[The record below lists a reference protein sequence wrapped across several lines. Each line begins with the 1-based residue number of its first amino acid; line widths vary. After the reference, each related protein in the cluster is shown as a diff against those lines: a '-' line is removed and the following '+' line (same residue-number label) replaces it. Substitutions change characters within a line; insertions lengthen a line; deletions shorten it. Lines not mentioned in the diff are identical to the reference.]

1 MHTRTDEVVLDNRDN
16 KPGFRGEHPSRGVDV
31 ADSVSPLGEEH
42 RGDVVGW
49 GRGSLHP
56 DEI

>member
-1 MHTRTDEVVLDNRDN
+1 VH
-16 KPGFRGEHPSRGVDV
+16 V
-31 ADSVSPLGEEH
+31 ADGVSPRGEEH

-49 GRGSLHP
+49 GRGILHP